1 MFQKII
7 VPYIVPLSVLSRV
20 VPEVKSVSELKIGI
34 ELLKLPN
41 LWKKNSAPVPWD
53 KSDILNSRTLK
64 GLLLKIMVANGDFI
78 LFSFFC
84 EDNFKKLHKCHNVN
98 HQFIITTTSILN
110 YLHIRPWH
118 IILKYGLV
126 NSHKLNQN
134 AHGNNC
140 TLR

>member
-7 VPYIVPLSVLSRV
+7 VPYIVPLIVLSRV

-64 GLLLKIMVANGDFI
+64 GVLLKIMVAIGDFI
-78 LFSFFC
+78 LFSFFVKT
-84 EDNFKKLHKCHNVN
+84 NLKNYINV
-98 HQFIITTTSILN
+98 TT
-110 YLHIRPWH
+110 
-118 IILKYGLV
+118 
-126 NSHKLNQN
+126 
-134 AHGNNC
+134 
-140 TLR
+140 